1 MCAGVGPVPV
11 PAVQVKG
18 RWSSSQSLVEMMK
31 RAESVSLPATPT
43 NQVVVILYQN
53 LAGVR
58 TGLERDDVR
67 DTVDL
72 QDITLVHAHRDAEIP
87 ILVLV
92 LQDAEILVPIL
103 QDAEILVPILRDAEI
118 PIPDTET
125 LVPDHDQD
133 LEIAPAR
140 DLIVPPVK
148 RERSTEG
155 NRQGREKI

>member
-1 MCAGVGPVPV
+1 MGMGVWRYESVCAGVGPVLV
-11 PAVQVKG
+11 PAVQGKG

-31 RAESVSLPATPT
+31 RAEPVNPATPT

-53 LAGVR
+53 LAGMR

-67 DTVDL
+67 DTVEL
-72 QDITLVHAHRDAEIP
+72 QDIALAPVHREVEIPILVHRDAEILIP
-87 ILVLV
+87 V
-92 LQDAEILVPIL
+92 
-103 QDAEILVPILRDAEI
+103 LRDAEI

-125 LVPDHDQD
+125 PVQDPDLD

-140 DLIVPPVK
+140 DLIAHPVK

-155 NRQGREKI
+155 NRQRS